1 MHEGSHASK
10 CSTSRHTAS
19 TSPSLTPSTTSIL
32 SVIRPSSWRKRVC
45 EPSTSME
52 PLHPESA
59 QRAKGLYGR
68 REAAAHGAAV
78 AARDASSSD
87 ASLAA
92 LEFGSAAI
100 ASSTARSRLAAFRAR
115 HSSCSR
121 QTSRN
126 EGTISELR
134 SVGYLGMSS
143 PMVMAASDPFGFLW
157 LWPFRSRR
165 SALRADEAKRG
176 SCARDVQLPTK

>member
-1 MHEGSHASK
+1 MVAA
-10 CSTSRHTAS
+10 R
-19 TSPSLTPSTTSIL
+19 
-32 SVIRPSSWRKRVC
+32 RPRTV
-45 EPSTSME
+45 
-52 PLHPESA
+52 
-59 QRAKGLYGR
+59 
-68 REAAAHGAAV
+68 AAV

-100 ASSTARSRLAAFRAR
+100 ASSCAQQARRLQGKTWP
-115 HSSCSR
+115 CSH

-143 PMVMAASDPFGFLW
+143 PMVMAASDPFSFLW
-157 LWPFRSRR
+157 LWPFRGLALGTAGRR
-165 SALRADEAKRG
+165 GETR
-176 SCARDVQLPTK
+176 